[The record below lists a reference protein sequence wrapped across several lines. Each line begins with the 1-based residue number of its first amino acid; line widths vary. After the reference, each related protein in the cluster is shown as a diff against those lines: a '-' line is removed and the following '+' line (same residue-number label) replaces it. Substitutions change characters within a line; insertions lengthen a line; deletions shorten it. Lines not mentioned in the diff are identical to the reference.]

1 MKFIDQEIENYC
13 VEVSNQA
20 TEVLDELEQYTKD
33 KVSMSQ
39 MLTGKLETSFLQF
52 LIKSTGAKNILEIG
66 TFTGYATLAMAYA
79 LPDDGKVITMDIN
92 DEVVAVAKEYWNK
105 AKQDQKI
112 ESRIGRALE
121 MIQDLD
127 EKFDLV
133 FIDADKENY
142 FNYFELVQ
150 AKLSQNGIIV
160 VDNALWSGKVLDPSD
175 KTPATTAIVK
185 LNQYLKDSKEF
196 HSTLIPVRDGIL
208 LIKPNH

>member
-20 TEVLDELEQYTKD
+20 TEVLDELEQYTRD

-79 LPDDGKVITMDIN
+79 LPNDGKVITMDIN
-92 DEVVAVAKEYWNK
+92 DEVVAVAKEYWKK

-112 ESRIGRALE
+112 ESKIGRALE
-121 MIQDLD
+121 MTQDLN

-150 AKLSQNGIIV
+150 TKLSQNGIIV

>member
-20 TEVLDELEQYTKD
+20 TEVLDELEQYTRD

-79 LPDDGKVITMDIN
+79 LPNDGKVITMDIN
-92 DEVVAVAKEYWNK
+92 DEVVAVAKEYWKK

-112 ESRIGRALE
+112 ESKIGRAVE
-121 MIQDLD
+121 MTQDLN

-150 AKLSQNGIIV
+150 TKLSQNGIIV